1 MVDQAMENSTM
12 DSIVDQTVDIMVDL
26 DLPFV
31 GDQNVQV
38 VLDPM
43 DSTVAHM
50 EVVPMDL
57 PLAHMEVDQMDST
70 VAHMEVDPMDITVAH
85 MEVDQM
91 DSTVA
96 PGLDQTVDIIVGL
109 DLPFV
114 GDQNVQVELD
124 PMDSSVALGRDQT
137 VDILVDLD
145 LPFVGD
151 QNVDLD
157 PTVALVVGLIL
168 LWQEYW
174 QEGPKQ
180 RQLKMLLSLENRKYL
195 KNINY
200 CSTKLVLIIIMI

>member
-1 MVDQAMENSTM
+1 
-12 DSIVDQTVDIMVDL
+12 MVDL
-26 DLPFV
+26 YLPFV

-57 PLAHMEVDQMDST
+57 PLAHMEVD
-70 VAHMEVDPMDITVAH
+70 PMDITVAH

-96 PGLDQTVDIIVGL
+96 PGLDQTVDTIVG
-109 DLPFV
+109 
-114 GDQNVQVELD
+114 
-124 PMDSSVALGRDQT
+124 
-137 VDILVDLD
+137 LD

-174 QEGPKQ
+174 QKGP
-180 RQLKMLLSLENRKYL
+180 
-195 KNINY
+195 
-200 CSTKLVLIIIMI
+200 